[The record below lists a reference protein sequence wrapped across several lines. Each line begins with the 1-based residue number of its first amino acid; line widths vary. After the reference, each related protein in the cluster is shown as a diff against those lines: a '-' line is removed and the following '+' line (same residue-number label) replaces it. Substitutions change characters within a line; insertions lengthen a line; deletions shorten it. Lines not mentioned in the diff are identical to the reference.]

1 MEISTENEVAATES
15 KTPSE
20 EVNVTENEND
30 ENIETTESCNEGKE
44 NTVSGNLN

>member
-1 MEISTENEVAATES
+1 MEISTENEPAATED

-20 EVNVTENEND
+20 EVNQTENEID